1 MEEFN
6 TVAAEFKQWIVA
18 YDQAVAQIDD
28 LDHEESGSVSP
39 TSDGQKHP
47 FAELDDQQRE
57 LFVLSRDQKSLLLT
71 TRYLGHEWSKKV
83 VSSNVVCLMRP
94 TPD

>member
-6 TVAAEFKQWIVA
+6 TVAAEFREWHAA
-18 YDQAVAQIDD
+18 YVQAVNQLDD
-28 LDHEESGSVSP
+28 LLHEEAGSVSS
-39 TSDGQKHP
+39 TSDDQVHP
-47 FAELDDQQRE
+47 FTDLDDQQRE
-57 LFVLSRDQKSLLLT
+57 LFVVSRDQKSMLPT
-71 TRYLGHEWSKKV
+71 TRYFGHEWSKKV